1 MIGYNNR
8 SHYIVTCFADIG
20 NTKFHQKLT
29 GFYLLPSFNPGL
41 NGLSLQLHGIHT
53 QLRIPGKTAI
63 IDGNRS

>member
-29 GFYLLPSFNPGL
+29 GFYLLPSFNLGL
-41 NGLSLQLHGIHT
+41 NGLPSSFTVSTHSCAFREKLL
-53 QLRIPGKTAI
+53 
-63 IDGNRS
+63 